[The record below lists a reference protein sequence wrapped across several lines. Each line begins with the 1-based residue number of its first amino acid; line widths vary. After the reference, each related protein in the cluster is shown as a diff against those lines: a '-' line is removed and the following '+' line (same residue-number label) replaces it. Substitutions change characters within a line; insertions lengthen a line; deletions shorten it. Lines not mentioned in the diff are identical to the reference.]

1 MSLTFTEIQSA
12 ADRIK
17 SGVVRTPCLESEAL
31 SRRLGTSV
39 VVKYENLQHT
49 GAFKARRALSRLLLL
64 SEEGETRG
72 VVAMSTGNHAHGLAC
87 QAGPLGIP
95 ATIVMHKGTPFVK
108 VRKTAEYGAGVE
120 LQGKSLEEAATFTQT
135 QAQKNSS
142 HSFIHTTT
150 ILLNQLAHCLK
161 LRRARYMEP
170 FESDHL
176 GVHRSDAV

>member
-1 MSLTFTEIQSA
+1 
-12 ADRIK
+12 
-17 SGVVRTPCLESEAL
+17 
-31 SRRLGTSV
+31 
-39 VVKYENLQHT
+39 
-49 GAFKARRALSRLLLL
+49 
-64 SEEGETRG
+64 
-72 VVAMSTGNHAHGLAC
+72 MSTGNHAHGLAC

-95 ATIVMHKGTPFVK
+95 ATIVMPKGTPFVK